1 MPSKT
6 KRRYSKS
13 GTRKQKCH
21 DPATVHGLTHWC
33 HEMFGKLGWIVL
45 AKSKGGM
52 NDKIISYKKSLQR
65 LEDKITC
72 KIKEVD
78 NSDTQKDLMIMLDNV
93 KILRRH
99 AIKDLP

>member
-1 MPSKT
+1 
-6 KRRYSKS
+6 
-13 GTRKQKCH
+13 
-21 DPATVHGLTHWC
+21 
-33 HEMFGKLGWIVL
+33 MFGKLGWIVL

-78 NSDTQKDLMIMLDNV
+78 NSDTKKDLMIMLDNV